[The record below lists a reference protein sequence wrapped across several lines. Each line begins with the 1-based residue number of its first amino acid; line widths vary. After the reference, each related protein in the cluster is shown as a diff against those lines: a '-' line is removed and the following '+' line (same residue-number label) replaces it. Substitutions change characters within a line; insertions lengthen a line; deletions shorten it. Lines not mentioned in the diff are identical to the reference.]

1 MTLDQAVDIQ
11 KAIDN
16 RSISS
21 DTLEF
26 LEKRYYSESK
36 QDWIRYGD
44 MHLDH
49 FFRVFNKFSFISN
62 KKLAHVLKNILVM
75 EEND

>member
-26 LEKRYYSESK
+26 LEKKE
-36 QDWIRYGD
+36 
-44 MHLDH
+44 
-49 FFRVFNKFSFISN
+49 VVNKRIQ
-62 KKLAHVLKNILVM
+62 
-75 EEND
+75 